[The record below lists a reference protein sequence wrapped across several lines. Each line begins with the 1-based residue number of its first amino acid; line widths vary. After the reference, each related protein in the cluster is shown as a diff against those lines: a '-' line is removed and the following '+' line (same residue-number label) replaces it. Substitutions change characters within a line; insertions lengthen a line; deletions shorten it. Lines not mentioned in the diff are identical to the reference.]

1 MNSWCLEYSEFLLD
15 EVRLLKENKS
25 YTRYKKG
32 TIIYVKLGVNVGR
45 EFSGNHFCMVLN
57 NHDSNKNPIL
67 TVVPLTSSRS
77 KFNVHIEEDL
87 LPLVLEKMDVT
98 GKDLAKKIMNNL
110 EKVSKAENPYDQK
123 LLDENKSLNDDFK
136 NIRRFAKDMSD
147 SSIKRPMLTF

>member
-1 MNSWCLEYSEFLLD
+1 MEENAPLETAVNNFKKIQNSEIYKFKYMNSWCLEYSEFLLD

-25 YTRYKKG
+25 CQDIKG

-45 EFSGNHFCMVLN
+45 EFSGNHFMVLN

-87 LPLVLEKMDVT
+87 LPLVLEKWT
-98 GKDLAKKIMNNL
+98 
-110 EKVSKAENPYDQK
+110 
-123 LLDENKSLNDDFK
+123 
-136 NIRRFAKDMSD
+136 
-147 SSIKRPMLTF
+147 

>member
-1 MNSWCLEYSEFLLD
+1 MD

-98 GKDLAKKIMNNL
+98 GKDLAKK
-110 EKVSKAENPYDQK
+110 S
-123 LLDENKSLNDDFK
+123 
-136 NIRRFAKDMSD
+136 
-147 SSIKRPMLTF
+147 